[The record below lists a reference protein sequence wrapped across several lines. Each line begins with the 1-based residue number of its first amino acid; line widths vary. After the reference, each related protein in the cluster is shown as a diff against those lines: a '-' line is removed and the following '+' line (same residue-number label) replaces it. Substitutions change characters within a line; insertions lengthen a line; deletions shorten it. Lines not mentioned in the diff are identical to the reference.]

1 MLSLYPDQKQC
12 IKVSKLFNA
21 DWYVSRYNDVK
32 LSGIDPLEHFLSI
45 GIFLQRNP
53 CTLFDTAYYLSQ
65 FSGEELPELPF
76 LDYLQNGWKKFHNPH
91 PLFDVGYYLDQNEDI
106 RAAGVEPLGHFHHFG
121 GLEGRQPHPS
131 FPTHRVLKRCPWLHD
146 SRFNPLE
153 FYLAMEWIEDPCC
166 EATQFLSNKSAHIDR
181 EAITIVDGPLVSIVT
196 AVYKTPMRSLQMMF
210 ESVQSQNYLNWE
222 LCIVDDGSCD
232 PALTNALIQMSEKD
246 RRVKLLINNSNEG
259 ISHASNKAIELACGK
274 YIAFL
279 DHDDTLAPN
288 ALQRCVETLL
298 ENDADAVYTDQD
310 TVTDA
315 GEKIWTFY
323 KPTWSPE
330 YLLHVMYVGHLLVV
344 RAKKVRELNGF
355 NARFD
360 GVQDFEFMLR
370 LSELTGKVLHIPEVL
385 YHWHAIDGSIAA
397 SSDAKKGVSDSQ
409 VIAVQEY
416 LDRNSI
422 NAKAFKHPLFPH
434 RCSVEPYLK
443 SHPKVS
449 IIIPSKDQPEII
461 KTCLE
466 SIFAKTSYPNFEVL
480 VVDTGTTDPKA
491 LQILDS
497 YQIRIVPY
505 LGKFNFSA
513 ACNLGAD
520 NSLGEI
526 LVFLNNDTEVI
537 TANWL
542 DHLVFHLTLEDV
554 GAVGSLLLYPN
565 GNVQHAGVV
574 LGARGTADHVARNFP
589 ADSDGYAGSLSCPR
603 EVSAVTGACLA
614 TKKSLFFEAGQF
626 SELYATHYQDVDFCL
641 KLRARGMR
649 CLYTPEAK
657 LYHHESISRGHES
670 YDFIDRLLFIDS
682 WREILNKPDPY
693 YPASLS
699 LERLDYSQG

>member
-1 MLSLYPDQKQC
+1 
-12 IKVSKLFNA
+12 
-21 DWYVSRYNDVK
+21 
-32 LSGIDPLEHFLSI
+32 
-45 GIFLQRNP
+45 
-53 CTLFDTAYYLSQ
+53 
-65 FSGEELPELPF
+65 
-76 LDYLQNGWKKFHNPH
+76 
-91 PLFDVGYYLDQNEDI
+91 
-106 RAAGVEPLGHFHHFG
+106 
-121 GLEGRQPHPS
+121 
-131 FPTHRVLKRCPWLHD
+131 
-146 SRFNPLE
+146 
-153 FYLAMEWIEDPCC
+153 MEWIEDPCC
-166 EATQFLSNKSAHIDR
+166 EATQFLSNKSAHIVR

-232 PALTNALIQMSEKD
+232 PALTDALIQMSEKD
-246 RRVKLLINNSNEG
+246 RRVKLLINKSNAG

-288 ALQRCVETLL
+288 ALQRCIETLL

-315 GEKIWTFY
+315 GEKIWTFF

-344 RAKKVRELNGF
+344 RAKTVRELNGF

-422 NAKAFKHPLFPH
+422 NAKAFKHPSFPH

-461 KTCLE
+461 KTCLD

-542 DHLVFHLTLEDV
+542 DHLVLHLTLEDV

-603 EVSAVTGACLA
+603 EVSAITGACLA
-614 TKKSLFFEAGQF
+614 TKKSLFFEVGQF

-649 CLYTPEAK
+649 CIYTPEAK

-682 WREILNKPDPY
+682 WREILNNPDPY

-699 LERLDYSQG
+699 LERLDYSRG